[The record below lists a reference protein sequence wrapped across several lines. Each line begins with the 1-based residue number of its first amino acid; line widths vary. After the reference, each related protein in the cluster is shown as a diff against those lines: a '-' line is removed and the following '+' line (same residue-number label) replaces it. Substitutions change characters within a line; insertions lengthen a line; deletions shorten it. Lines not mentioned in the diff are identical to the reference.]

1 MSRVFRRIV
10 SFLLGFVMG
19 ISAVAGAL
27 VGGAYWAYK
36 NVSLKKVGL
45 EQDGLGDV
53 NEITIEE
60 ALDLFMNMS
69 ENPQNYSI
77 KDFEEKYGF
86 DLELILKNFNLEL
99 KKETADDK
107 ANVEA
112 LKNINLAYL
121 FSNNGLEMFLDTIS
135 PRVLFNWLPD
145 SILSYGTRA
154 RLSQYS
160 LKDLIKTD
168 SVTGNLGIIDALATV
183 KLGGL
188 FPSLYTE
195 NYDKNVH
202 SYVYTS
208 TDTEKAYLELL
219 GNFNIGSLIASFTD
233 KDTNF
238 LNEFLSGRM
247 TDVSQKSV
255 DQLLYE
261 LMSSFN
267 TDLAETVRDYAKTL
281 GGKSI
286 SDLFIYT
293 EEGNYKFSPEN
304 LLKGIKLGYVVGLTE
319 KNGQWYDGDKKA
331 DGIKSLIAS
340 FSVGSLYD
348 AIKSGKKSGNVSQA
362 ILDNLTYQLGD
373 LSIGT
378 FLAEFMGYEQ
388 NEQGK
393 WVAPEGKKTLNLLS
407 CLGGISVKGILGG
420 NGTIVE
426 NLLKTLKDSFE
437 GYRVGDFVS
446 DFVDIQRTENGKWTQ
461 NGKEINKLLNG
472 VYEIEIN
479 SLIKDKYDLQSVILV
494 LKDAIGEVAVGD
506 IMGYNCDSGKWFN
519 GTEEVDKKI
528 ALVCDVKI
536 SNVLDIFLSDFSLTS
551 IVKCITG
558 ELTVGDILETYL
570 DFNYDETTGVYY
582 NSKNKETVP
591 ALYKLRNV
599 KLWQLVAPF
608 DKTSSY
614 DLFAVLDQISL
625 GDFLGERNPYDGRWT
640 LTISFLKEELRLN
653 GAFNKVLDINLGKL
667 LDPAVDAEEILAPL
681 KDCTFGE
688 IFQSATFMSY
698 DEIGG
703 EWESKFINKIYNF
716 MEVLAEIPSTV
727 NDLIK
732 VIKGETEV
740 EPFLKKTLG
749 GVRLGD
755 LIADILNYSYFGYGG
770 SGFWINEDGESYNL
784 YNVLFDYLVIDDTYD
799 IINDSDKLETIK
811 SLTGILEIGDFL
823 APFTSFDKQ
832 SGVWTNGGNKILLVL
847 SDVFSV
853 RISYILSVIQ
863 NAIKGDKIQVKEV
876 VENVC
881 GRSRSLGD
889 YVKDFLPDDFA
900 YKPLDIADNL
910 IFYEF
915 VDIVFDGNAKQY
927 GFKDNYE
934 YYTSLF
940 GDLMIGDTFAEFINY
955 SYDTANGIWQDGSKT
970 DVYKILN
977 AVMSVKF
984 KFIMEVIDKAV
995 NGKEI
1000 DISDTVK
1007 EVLGDNTIKYYTD
1020 DFFKIDN
1027 KAVDKILGINIPEF
1041 VDIIVEGKAGDHI
1054 GSDGAPYEDRVDY
1067 LTDVVEGIMVGDTFA
1082 QYVGY
1087 NFDETSESWKNAD
1100 GSDTYRILNDLFKI
1114 KFAYL
1119 IREISDIINNKA
1131 DLADLFEGIFG
1142 RDTTVG
1148 YYVEEFLS
1156 KSEYEPLKYLY
1167 DIGIREFVDVVL
1179 CGDATDNGYID
1190 VKDYLIIKFG
1200 EFEIGELF
1208 GQFLNLSKGA
1218 DGDWVNA
1225 NGQKVK
1231 KILEVLL
1238 SINVYDTITFITDG
1252 DFSGEALSTY
1262 VKLNVGENETL
1273 GDLLNDLGLERLEGF
1288 RYEYV
1293 FKSNGKGIYRVM
1305 YEAFKINVVELA
1317 KNPAEYFTEFI
1328 KQYEFMDYIAMYG
1341 EFFGNYYDKNDKKW
1355 YNGEHEPA
1363 NSGSMALMW
1372 TTLGLEGTIAFAIA
1386 YFCFNDWLVE
1396 QCGDK
1401 IVYDFI
1407 GDAINAVYDESQDVY
1422 KFADFEPVSEFWDLL
1437 LRTKAGQL
1445 CKKGFDFK
1453 GYFYESN
1460 VLTIGN
1466 VGGYYLQKFAF
1477 ASFQV
1482 GYDYGLWEVKGDY
1495 AQTLSAILNF
1505 SLKDFIDSC
1514 KSKQAVEY
1522 LKVLFMQVQLGDF
1535 FTQAFGMESSADGWK
1550 KKDSYDYY
1558 KNLFRAFFDINI
1570 VNTIESIKTN
1580 TKNGVFY
1587 DEIYGDMFGR
1597 DKSIAYYFADFFNQ
1611 TYNEEKGL
1619 WVNANEEVLYSW
1631 CQTVYDVNPY
1641 TFLHSLRENNLKTAL
1656 EDTFGVIL
1664 VGDLTYDLVAKVKF
1678 LELQTEKVGDK
1689 YVNSGEWIAL
1699 ADTVYNISVNDIVE
1713 NAKKGSFWKE
1723 KFCNLYL
1730 GDYIASLIKKLLPKT
1745 NTESEITYKADGY
1758 EVSGDYCNLLTAL
1771 FNIYIMDVSDS
1782 IKAKDFKAYITGD
1795 KALGNIKPVSDIVFN
1810 KGTLVYDEV
1819 NDLWR
1824 FNDGEIVPFDFS
1836 ISSTVKKKIMKLTVN
1851 ELANGFNYTSLLND
1865 LYIGDVMGLSRDA
1878 QFKDG
1883 ATTIY
1888 KFADSYYTLNSEGN
1902 KVKFPY
1908 EINVDD
1914 DGVWYYN
1921 DGENDHAL
1929 TLENNE
1935 WFGTK
1940 VFENYYNVEI
1950 TTDKNGKVTVTD
1962 YDTGK
1967 IYPVSYDGA
1976 NDVYTVTFDAEE
1988 ACFNVYNGVH
1998 FVAEHNGVFRRYKQS
2013 ELIQRMSDI
2022 RVIDLLYGVDLNE
2035 IFGDVYVG
2043 HLLEYVQGDMSD
2055 DPENQYDYTNTYEKY
2070 KWYSDEGK
2078 QDRLDAINELVANIC
2093 LGSVFDG
2100 TLDIYQE
2107 GQKLAIK
2114 DIVDVEDIPVL
2125 FTIQDVKV
2133 KDMGDAIRAL
2143 YVGEVM
2149 EDEEI
2154 DVLFDEDGNYFYKSF
2169 DSEALYPYYTYSK
2182 NASGVYE
2189 YAYVNVRQDGGYYY
2203 ENGSVR
2209 VDLQAKKVWGKTNRF
2224 SDLRY
2229 SVKDGYIYKN
2239 DVKVG
2244 ALSPYGTRENAY
2256 VCNMNDSTK
2265 FYAISRKDAK
2275 GNLVYYK
2282 AIDETFL
2289 ETAVTHVENT
2299 LLNVVAGIQLKELNK
2314 FNFSQTLINKIT
2326 GEASI
2331 GEFFDREDTGIL
2343 SLFTQK
2349 ELNKTSISSFPDAIK
2364 NKVTTCGVGQMMSAG
2379 LVTISAD
2386 KQAKLDAIFSAG
2398 TSVEWRNLPVNQFV
2412 DQLLD
2417 RITI

>member
-36 NVSLKKVGL
+36 NISLKKVGL
-45 EQDGLGDV
+45 EQDGFGDV
-53 NEITIEE
+53 NEITVEE
-60 ALDLFMNMS
+60 ALDLFTKMS

-77 KDFEEKYGF
+77 KDFEEKYNF
-86 DLELILKNFNLEL
+86 DLEQVLKNFGVEL
-99 KKETADDK
+99 KKETVDDK

-112 LKNINLAYL
+112 LKNVNLAYL
-121 FSNNGLEMFLDTIS
+121 LNGKGIDMFLDTVS

-145 SILSYGTRA
+145 SVLSYGTRA
-154 RLSQYS
+154 RLAQYS
-160 LKDLIKTD
+160 LNDLIKTD

-183 KLGGL
+183 KVGGL
-188 FPSLYTE
+188 FPSLYNE

-202 SYVYTS
+202 SYVYAS
-208 TDTEKAYLELL
+208 TDTEKGYLELL

-233 KDTNF
+233 KNTNF

-247 TDVSQKSV
+247 TDISQKSI

-261 LMSSFN
+261 LLSSFSK
-267 TDLAETVRDYAKTL
+267 DLAETVSDYAKTF

-304 LLKGIKLGYVVGLTE
+304 LLKGIKLGYIVGLTE
-319 KNGQWYDGDKKA
+319 KDGQWYDGDKKA
-331 DGIKSLIAS
+331 DGVKSLIAS

-348 AIKSGKKSGNVSQA
+348 AIQSGKKSGNVTQA
-362 ILDNLTYQLGD
+362 VLDNLTYQLGD
-373 LSIGT
+373 LSVGT

-420 NGTIVE
+420 NGTIAE
-426 NLLKTLKDSFE
+426 NIINTLRKSFE
-437 GYRVGDFVS
+437 GYRIGDFVS

-472 VYEIEIN
+472 LYETEVN

-506 IMGYNCDSGKWFN
+506 IMGYSSENGKWFN
-519 GTEEVDKKI
+519 GTEEIDKKI

-551 IVKCITG
+551 IVKCVTG
-558 ELTVGDILETYL
+558 ELTIGDILETYL
-570 DFNYDETTGVYY
+570 DFNYDESTGIYY
-582 NSKNKETVP
+582 NSQDKETVP
-591 ALYKLRNV
+591 ALYKLTNV

-614 DLFAVLDQISL
+614 DLFTVLDQIRL
-625 GDFLGERNPYDGRWT
+625 GDFVGQKDNVSEKWT
-640 LTISFLKEELRLN
+640 ITISYLKEEIPLE

-667 LDPAVDAEEILAPL
+667 LDPAVDAEEILEPL
-681 KDCTFGE
+681 KECTFGE
-688 IFQSATFMSY
+688 IAQSAMFMSY
-698 DEIGG
+698 DETNRSWKSEYIK
-703 EWESKFINKIYNF
+703 EIYNF

-727 NDLIK
+727 ND
-732 VIKGETEV
+732 VIDVINGDMEV

-749 GVRLGD
+749 GVRVGD
-755 LIADILNYSYFGYGG
+755 LIADLLNFEY
-770 SGFWINEDGESYNL
+770 NEADKAWVDSDGESYNL

-823 APFTSFDKQ
+823 DPFTSFSKE
-832 SGVWTNGGNKILLVL
+832 SGVWTNGGDKILLVL

-863 NAIKGDKIQVKEV
+863 DAINGEKIQAKDV

-881 GRSRSLGD
+881 GRNRSLGD
-889 YVKDFLPDDFA
+889 YIKDFLPDDFS
-900 YKPLDIADNL
+900 YKPLNVADNL

-915 VDIVFDGNAKQY
+915 VDIVLDGNAKAY
-927 GFKDNYE
+927 GFEDNYA

-955 SYDTANGIWQDGSKT
+955 TYDTVNGIWQDDSKT

-984 KFIMEVIDKAV
+984 KFIMEIIDKAV
-995 NGKEI
+995 NGKDV

-1007 EVLGDNTIKYYTD
+1007 EILGDNTIKYYTD
-1020 DFFKIDN
+1020 DFFKVDN
-1027 KAVDKILGINIPEF
+1027 KALDKILGINIPEF
-1041 VDIIVEGKAGDHI
+1041 VDIVVEGNAGDHI

-1067 LTDVVEGIMVGDTFA
+1067 LTDVLEGIMVGDTFA
-1082 QYVGY
+1082 SYIGY
-1087 NFDETSESWKNAD
+1087 NFDEASESWKDDNGND
-1100 GSDTYRILNDLFKI
+1100 IYRILNDLLKI
-1114 KFAYL
+1114 KFAYV
-1119 IREISDIINNKA
+1119 IREVDDIIKDKA

-1148 YYVEEFLS
+1148 YYVEEFLDES
-1156 KSEYEPLKYLY
+1156 TYEPLKYLY
-1167 DIGIREFVDVVL
+1167 NIGIREFVDVVI
-1179 CGDATDNGYID
+1179 CKDATDNGYVD
-1190 VKDYLIIKFG
+1190 VKDYLIDKFG
-1200 EFEIGELF
+1200 EFEVGELF
-1208 GQFLNLSKGA
+1208 GQFINLSKGA
-1218 DGDWVNA
+1218 DGDWVNK

-1238 SINVYDTITFITDG
+1238 SVNVYETIKFITDG
-1252 DFSGEALSTY
+1252 DFSGEAVSAY
-1262 VKLNVGENETL
+1262 VKSNVGENETV

-1293 FKSNGKGIYRVM
+1293 FKSNGRGIYRVM

-1317 KNPAEYFTEFI
+1317 KNPANYFKEFF

-1355 YNGEHEPA
+1355 YNENHESA
-1363 NSGSMALMW
+1363 DKGSMALMW
-1372 TTLGLEGTIAFAIA
+1372 TTLGLEGTVAFAIA
-1386 YFCFNDWLVE
+1386 YFFFNDWLVE

-1407 GDAINAVYDESQDVY
+1407 GEAINAVYDDNLGVY
-1422 KFADFEPVSEFWDLL
+1422 KFADFEPVSKFWDLL
-1437 LRTKAGQL
+1437 LRTKAGQI
-1445 CKKGFDFK
+1445 CKKGFNFK
-1453 GYFYESN
+1453 EYFYESN

-1466 VGGYYLQKFAF
+1466 IAGYYLQKIGFADY
-1477 ASFQV
+1477 QV
-1482 GYDYGLWEVKGDY
+1482 GYENDLWAVKGDY

-1514 KSKQAVEY
+1514 KDKKAGKY
-1522 LKVLFMQVQLGDF
+1522 FKTLFAEVQIGDF
-1535 FTQAFGMESSADGWK
+1535 LTQALKMENSEDGWK
-1550 KKDSYDYY
+1550 KKGSYEYY
-1558 KNLFRAFFDINI
+1558 KNLFSALFDINI
-1570 VNTIESIKTN
+1570 VNTIDSVKTN
-1580 TKNGVFY
+1580 TKNGFFY

-1597 DKSIAYYFADFFNQ
+1597 DKSVAYYFADFFNQ
-1611 TYNEEKGL
+1611 SYNEEKGL
-1619 WVNANEEVLYSW
+1619 WVDKNENVLYSW
-1631 CQTVYDVNPY
+1631 AQTTYNVNPY
-1641 TFLHSLRENNLKTAL
+1641 NFLHSLRVNNFKTAVD
-1656 EDTFGVIL
+1656 ETFGVIL
-1664 VGDLTYDLVAKVKF
+1664 IGDLTYDLVAKVKY
-1678 LELQTEKVGDK
+1678 LGLKTEKSGDK
-1689 YVNSGEWIAL
+1689 YVNSGNWIAL
-1699 ADTVYNISVNDIVE
+1699 ADTIYNLSINEIAK

-1730 GDYIASLIKKLLPKT
+1730 GDYVAFWAEKVLAKT
-1745 NTESEITYKADGY
+1745 KAKTEITYSSEGY
-1758 EVSGDYCNLLTAL
+1758 GVSGYYHNSLEAL
-1771 FNIYIMDVSDS
+1771 FNIYIKDAYDS
-1782 IKAKDFKAYITGD
+1782 IKAKKFKAYITGE
-1795 KALGNIKPVSDIVFN
+1795 KALGNIKPATDIIFN

-1824 FNDGEIVPFDFS
+1824 YDNGEIVPLDFS
-1836 ISSTVKKKIMKLTVN
+1836 IISTLKRKTFKITVH
-1851 ELANGFNYTSLLND
+1851 ELADKFNYKSYISD
-1865 LYIGDVMGLSRDA
+1865 LFIGDLMSLSRDA
-1878 QFKDG
+1878 VFTDGTNVIYQLADKFYTKD
-1883 ATTIY
+1883 T
-1888 KFADSYYTLNSEGN
+1888 EGN

-1908 EINVDD
+1908 KIDMDD

-1921 DGENDHAL
+1921 DGTNDIKL
-1929 TLENNE
+1929 TLSSNE

-1940 VFENYYNVEI
+1940 VFEDYYNVEI
-1950 TTDKNGKVTVTD
+1950 TTDKDGNVTVANND
-1962 YDTGK
+1962 SGK
-1967 IYPVSYDGA
+1967 TYPVRYDA
-1976 NDVYTVTFDAEE
+1976 VNDVYIVSLDSEE
-1988 ACFNVYNGVH
+1988 ACFNTYNGVH
-1998 FVAEHNGVFRRYKQS
+1998 FVAEYNGELRRYKQI
-2013 ELIQRMSDI
+2013 ELVQRLSDI
-2022 RVIDLLYGVDLNE
+2022 RILDLINGVDLNKLL
-2035 IFGDVYVG
+2035 GDIYVG
-2043 HLLEYVQGDMSD
+2043 ELLEYTKGDVSD
-2055 DPENQYDYTNTYEKY
+2055 DPDNQYDYTNTYLKY
-2070 KWYSDEGK
+2070 KWYTDKGK
-2078 QDRLDAINELVANIC
+2078 QERLDAINELVANIC

-2107 GQKLAIK
+2107 GQKLKIK

-2125 FTIQDVKV
+2125 YTIQEVKV
-2133 KDMGDAIRAL
+2133 KDMKEAIRNL

-2154 DVLFDEDGNYFYKSF
+2154 EVLTDEDGNYLYKSF
-2169 DSEALYPYYTYSK
+2169 DSEALYPYYTYAK
-2182 NASGVYE
+2182 NASDVYE
-2189 YAYVNVRQDGGYYY
+2189 YAYVDVQQDSNGYYY
-2203 ENGSVR
+2203 NKNSVR
-2209 VDLQAKKVWGKTNRF
+2209 VDLQTKKVWAKTNRF
-2224 SDLRY
+2224 TDLRY
-2229 SVKDGYIYKN
+2229 SVKEGYIYKY
-2239 DVKVG
+2239 DEKVG
-2244 ALSPYGTRENAY
+2244 ALSPYENRDNAF
-2256 VCNMNDSTK
+2256 VCNMNNGSE

-2275 GNLVYYK
+2275 GNIVYYK

-2289 ETAVTHVENT
+2289 ETMVTHTENT
-2299 LLNVVAGIQLKELNK
+2299 LLNVVAGIQLKELNNV
-2314 FNFSQTLINKIT
+2314 NFSNTLINKIT

-2331 GEFFDREDTGIL
+2331 GEFFNTESTGIL

-2349 ELNKTSISSFPDAIK
+2349 ELNKIAISSFPEAIK
-2364 NKVTTCGVGQMMSAG
+2364 DKVTSCNIGQMMTAG
-2379 LVTISAD
+2379 LVTISSE
-2386 KQAKLDAIFSAG
+2386 KQTKLDKIFSSGG
-2398 TSVEWRNLPVNQFV
+2398 TTVEWRSLPVNDFV

-2417 RITI
+2417 RITV